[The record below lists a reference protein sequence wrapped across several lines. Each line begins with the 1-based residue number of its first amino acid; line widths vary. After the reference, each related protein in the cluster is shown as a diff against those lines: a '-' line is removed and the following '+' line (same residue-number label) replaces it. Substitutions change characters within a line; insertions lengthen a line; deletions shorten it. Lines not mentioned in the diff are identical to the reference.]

1 MASGGRGGR
10 GGGAGAL
17 KPIGLTYIEGA
28 QLDEVYTQSDI
39 SAAPVFEP
47 PTEEEREI
55 AALQLDVIRRQ
66 WDSPYWTQY
75 TSKRSGDEPLLR
87 YTDRYQPDR
96 RGAASTLSLIHI

>member
-39 SAAPVFEP
+39 SAAPVLSHP
-47 PTEEEREI
+47 QRKS
-55 AALQLDVIRRQ
+55 A
-66 WDSPYWTQY
+66 
-75 TSKRSGDEPLLR
+75 KLL
-87 YTDRYQPDR
+87 
-96 RGAASTLSLIHI
+96 LSSWM